1 MAAESAPVMEGAAS
15 TEQGLPVLLGR
26 KPEADVEMG
35 KVGAEDAK
43 AVTVKARQ
51 ESASLLTNLKCCEKI
66 VLGFGVLFALAQGVS
81 TPAIAMF
88 TADSIQTLTIAGTD
102 TEHMLDSMAPTL
114 IKIGVLAAVQFVF
127 RLRMANLPGMGR
139 SEAGTSLAPGL
150 PRGLVPLGCK
160 LV

>member
-1 MAAESAPVMEGAAS
+1 MAADSAPVMEDAAS
-15 TEQGLPVLLGR
+15 TEQVLPVLLGR

-43 AVTVKARQ
+43 ALTVKARQ
-51 ESASLLTNLKCCEKI
+51 ESASLTTNLKYCEKI
-66 VLGFGVLFALAQGVS
+66 VLGVGVLFALAAGVS

-102 TEHMLDSMAPTL
+102 KEHMLDSMAPTL
-114 IKIGVLAAVQFVF
+114 VKIGVLAVLQFVF
-127 RLRMANLPGMGR
+127 AFGWQ
-139 SEAGTSLAPGL
+139 TCLAWAAAKQAIRCAQGL
-150 PRGLVPLGCK
+150 PRGLVLLGCK